1 MICSI
6 EPIGLT
12 RFSLLC
18 RSRIRKSGS
27 TVKKVLV
34 TGAAGFIGS
43 SQVDFLLNKG
53 FTVVGIDNLSTGDSK
68 NLDSARNNPNFIFV
82 QLDLV
87 LDSIPNEV
95 LEGVDA
101 VYHFSA
107 NADIRF
113 GVQNPTRD
121 FEQNT
126 LCTQRLL
133 ETMRMN
139 NINKIVFSSTG
150 SVYGEQQV
158 FPTREDA
165 PFPIQTSLYAAS
177 KVACES
183 LIQAYSETFGMQV
196 FIFRFVSILGPRYSQ
211 LTTNKD
217 FLEVLGDGNQTK
229 SYLHVSDCLTGIETV
244 VNNPFGRIN
253 IVNLGTNEATTV
265 RDSIK
270 WISERMRLD
279 PKISYGKE
287 SQGWIG
293 DNRKILLDTTRIMKL
308 GWSPKYTIKQA
319 ILETIDYLENQAD

>member
-1 MICSI
+1 
-6 EPIGLT
+6 
-12 RFSLLC
+12 
-18 RSRIRKSGS
+18 
-27 TVKKVLV
+27 VKKVLV

-53 FTVVGIDNLSTGDSK
+53 LTVVGVDNLSTG
-68 NLDSARNNPNFIFV
+68 NLNNLQSALENPNFNFV

-87 LDSIPNEV
+87 QDQIPNEV
-95 LEGVDA
+95 LKGVDT

-113 GVQNPTRD
+113 GIQNPTRD

-126 LCTQRLL
+126 LCTQKLL
-133 ETMRMN
+133 ETMRVN
-139 NINKIVFSSTG
+139 GIARIIFSSTG
-150 SVYGEQQV
+150 SVYGEQRI
-158 FPTREDA
+158 FPTVEDA

-196 FIFRFVSILGPRYSQ
+196 FIFRFVSILGPRYSHGHVIDFYRQ
-211 LTTNKD
+211 LTTNKN

-229 SYLHVSDCLTGIETV
+229 SYLHVSDCLTGIDTV
-244 VNNPFGRIN
+244 VNNPFGKVN

-270 WISERMRLD
+270 WITEHMKLN
-279 PKISYGKE
+279 PEISYGTD

-293 DNRKILLDTTRIMKL
+293 DNRKIFLDTSRITKL
-308 GWSPKYTIKQA
+308 GWSPRFTIKQA
-319 ILETIDYLENQAD
+319 ILETIEYLELQSD